1 MCTDACRKRITCTIA
16 PVTVFYQQTENSNI
30 ANQIHGF
37 TIHYSKFILICDVN
51 MPVKVI
57 PRIALRVPTA
67 HDLRVI
73 SARKLVR
80 ILTQRNKFPSS

>member
-1 MCTDACRKRITCTIA
+1 MCTDACRKRITCTITR
-16 PVTVFYQQTENSNI
+16 VTVFYQHTENSNI

-37 TIHYSKFILICDVN
+37 TIICDVN

-73 SARKLVR
+73 SARKLARV
-80 ILTQRNKFPSS
+80 LAQRNKFPSS